1 MKLELTEA
9 ALSDLRS
16 IRLYTLQVWGE
27 KAEEHYIDMLWEK
40 FSQILRDPNAYRS
53 RHDLFPDCQ
62 IAAVGKHVVLF
73 RVRAKTLQVVRVLH
87 SAMDFPRHLPKNL

>member
-1 MKLELTEA
+1 MKLEFTEA

-16 IRLYTLQVWGE
+16 IRLYTLQVWGDS
-27 KAEEHYIDMLWEK
+27 AETHYIDLLWEK
-40 FSQILRDPNAYRS
+40 FLQIRSRPAGYRF

-73 RVRAKTLQVVRVLH
+73 RIREEALQVVRVLH